1 MTKKRIETNRAP
13 AAIGPYC
20 QAVVAGD
27 WVYCSGQLA
36 LDPDEAQMVG
46 GGDIATETEQVLK
59 NLDAVLEKAGASRG
73 DVVKATVYLDR
84 YGRILEDESGLRRL
98 LRGARSAGARDGAG
112 RSPAQRREGRNRLHR
127 EGRRLAV
134 ERVAQVSRVFA
145 VGAYADHT
153 HRAPKFLFDSSEV
166 PLSGWGELIPRAAR
180 G

>member
-73 DVVKATVYLDR
+73 DVVKATVYLTDMGEFSKMNQV
-84 YGRILEDESGLRRL
+84 Y
-98 LRGARSAGARDGAG
+98 AAFF
-112 RSPAQRREGRNRLHR
+112 EG
-127 EGRRLAV
+127 
-134 ERVAQVSRVFA
+134 
-145 VGAYADHT
+145 
-153 HRAPKFLFDSSEV
+153 
-166 PLSGWGELIPRAAR
+166 LIPPARATVQVAALPKGAKVEIDFTAR
-180 G
+180 VEG

>member
-73 DVVKATVYLDR
+73 DVVKATVYLTDM
-84 YGRILEDESGLRRL
+84 DEFSKMNQVYAAFFEGFVPPARATVQVAALPK
-98 LRGARSAGARDGAG
+98 GAKVEIDFTARV
-112 RSPAQRREGRNRLHR
+112 EG
-127 EGRRLAV
+127 
-134 ERVAQVSRVFA
+134 
-145 VGAYADHT
+145 
-153 HRAPKFLFDSSEV
+153 
-166 PLSGWGELIPRAAR
+166 
-180 G
+180 

>member
-20 QAVVAGD
+20 QAVLVGD

-73 DVVKATVYLDR
+73 DVVKATVYLTDM
-84 YGRILEDESGLRRL
+84 DEFSKMNQVYAAFFEGFVPPARATVQVAALPK
-98 LRGARSAGARDGAG
+98 GAKVEIDFTARV
-112 RSPAQRREGRNRLHR
+112 EG
-127 EGRRLAV
+127 
-134 ERVAQVSRVFA
+134 
-145 VGAYADHT
+145 
-153 HRAPKFLFDSSEV
+153 
-166 PLSGWGELIPRAAR
+166 
-180 G
+180 

>member
-73 DVVKATVYLDR
+73 DVVKATVYLTDM
-84 YGRILEDESGLRRL
+84 DEFSKMNQVYAAFFEGVVPPARATVQVAALPK
-98 LRGARSAGARDGAG
+98 GAKVEIDFTARV
-112 RSPAQRREGRNRLHR
+112 EG
-127 EGRRLAV
+127 
-134 ERVAQVSRVFA
+134 
-145 VGAYADHT
+145 
-153 HRAPKFLFDSSEV
+153 
-166 PLSGWGELIPRAAR
+166 
-180 G
+180 

>member
-73 DVVKATVYLDR
+73 DVVKATVYLTDM
-84 YGRILEDESGLRRL
+84 DEFSKMNQVY
-98 LRGARSAGARDGAG
+98 AAFF
-112 RSPAQRREGRNRLHR
+112 EG
-127 EGRRLAV
+127 
-134 ERVAQVSRVFA
+134 
-145 VGAYADHT
+145 
-153 HRAPKFLFDSSEV
+153 
-166 PLSGWGELIPRAAR
+166 LIPPARATVQVAALPKGAKVEIDFTAR
-180 G
+180 VEG